1 MEEKNNQN
9 KITFGTYVV
18 IVTIVF
24 LVLLVGILA
33 GILIQKNKEKKVTN
47 INENVVSNLATEN
60 EADKENIVENNIDTT
75 NKQED
80 DKEEEKP
87 IDVKGEKLVQFD
99 NSFFELEDIEK
110 EYRECDKIK
119 NYKDF
124 NYDLDG
130 DGVIDKITI
139 RKKKDEQRI

>member
-1 MEEKNNQN
+1 MEEKNNS
-9 KITFGTYVV
+9 KRITFGTYAV

-33 GILIQKNKEKKVTN
+33 GMLIEKNNEEKGTN
-47 INENVVSNLATEN
+47 TTENVVSSTKNEIEEN
-60 EADKENIVENNIDTT
+60 VIDNNNENNIDTT
-75 NKQED
+75 SKVDE
-80 DKEEEKP
+80 KEP
-87 IDVKGEKLVQFD
+87 IEVKWEKLVQFD
-99 NSFFELEDIEK
+99 NRFFKLKDIAK

>member
-80 DKEEEKP
+80 DKEEENP

-99 NSFFELEDIEK
+99 NSFFELEDIAK